1 MGIGSPHKVYLGS
14 ANYLKCNLKSEQDQV
29 CSPVH
34 PDYLDEDDIG
44 EQDTSNCP

>member
-1 MGIGSPHKVYLGS
+1 LEIVGNQGDSLPELINNQLCPPY
-14 ANYLKCNLKSEQDQV
+14 
-29 CSPVH
+29 